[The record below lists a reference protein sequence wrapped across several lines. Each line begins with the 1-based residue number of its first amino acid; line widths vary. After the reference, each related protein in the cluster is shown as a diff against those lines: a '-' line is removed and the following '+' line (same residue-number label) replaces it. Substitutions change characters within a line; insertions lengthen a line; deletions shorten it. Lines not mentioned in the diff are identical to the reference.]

1 VANQITRF
9 AIVGFLFASETGF
22 LTPRDS
28 EHQLVLNNWHR
39 VRMAVKNKT
48 KHREAGSELLQ
59 VSVRF
64 L

>member
-1 VANQITRF
+1 VANQIARF

-22 LTPRDS
+22 LTARDY

-39 VRMAVKNKT
+39 VRMAVVKNKT

-59 VSVRF
+59 VSV
-64 L
+64 